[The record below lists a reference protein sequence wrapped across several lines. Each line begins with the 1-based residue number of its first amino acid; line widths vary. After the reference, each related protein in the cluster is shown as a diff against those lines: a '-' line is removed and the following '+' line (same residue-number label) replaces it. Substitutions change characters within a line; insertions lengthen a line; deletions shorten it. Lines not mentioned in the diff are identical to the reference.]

1 MLRMMIDFIIES
13 LVVLGGMAIGWT
25 ICYVGLSLMGCL

>member
-1 MLRMMIDFIIES
+1 MITDFIIES

-25 ICYVGLSLMGCL
+25 ICYVGLGFMGVL